1 MEANESIK
9 REILRLAAEENSQ
22 IVNCGW
28 RWTKMGNLWYLV
40 NITRTQSVSCAVW
53 MRESTLTALYSGGGD
68 TGKYLLYF
76 RQDQYKI
83 GWDGE
88 RTEQLPLDQTLVTEP
103 SEEGNFAY
111 CCVVRGEMGT
121 VSHLIWRI
129 SAIGLLIAVFV
140 CALISMFH
148 HRVNQML
155 REIQAGLVR
164 RGEDLSRS
172 LPETR
177 IKETDS
183 VYQTL
188 NDMSDKIRT
197 LQANLYQHEI
207 NEQKSRVQVLHMQ
220 INSHFFRNCMNIIFS
235 LAEVKNTRLI
245 QDFCIYLIDYL
256 NYINTAFQPST
267 PLREELVHLENYLT
281 LQQMRYP
288 GRVEWE
294 IDADEEAKEF
304 PILPLLLLTFVEN
317 VFKHGMIEG
326 EVCIVRIQAVC
337 QKRGGLQGLFI
348 RIEDNDLPQIN
359 QRLNELLRERFDYDV
374 HLVLPRASG
383 YHQAIQAELTLGK
396 QIDVAF
402 CNNAAYLN
410 QWVENGWLLPL
421 DNLLAREGGGIRAWI
436 ADPYMYRLNGTIWG
450 VGNNVERGRSYG
462 FEYNLDLADEYGI
475 DLKNVRSVNDL
486 SAVFAQVRDR
496 CPGVFPTVV
505 YPNYYVPVDQL
516 GNNTYGVLEHPEDTS
531 IVNYYKTD
539 AFWQLVELAYAWTQQ
554 GYTYDRFEDNNTL
567 LYYMTSG
574 NIFGSLCTAKPGFAA
589 QESYLTGHHGAE
601 ISSAPVPG

>member
-1 MEANESIK
+1 MSGIKRKISMKRVSVLIMIALILLIAANAALVLYSYHSLLDNYRRTSGQSVLQVWGRTLDTRLRIVTNYLDSVIVSDENVRMLSLAQDARTRFAARRGVSALLSTLLQLEPLADGLLCWTDGDQVAVHGANGMEANESIK

-348 RIEDNDLPQIN
+348 RIEDNGSGISEEKAAALNAFDFSQASDIDFSN
-359 QRLNELLRERFDYDV
+359 QK
-374 HLVLPRASG
+374 SG
-383 YHQAIQAELTLGK
+383 IEKT
-396 QIDVAF
+396 
-402 CNNAAYLN
+402 
-410 QWVENGWLLPL
+410 
-421 DNLLAREGGGIRAWI
+421 LARIQLFYGDNATFHI
-436 ADPYMYRLNGTIWG
+436 
-450 VGNNVERGRSYG
+450 GR
-462 FEYNLDLADEYGI
+462 
-475 DLKNVRSVNDL
+475 NDQNRRTVIQL
-486 SAVFAQVRDR
+486 F
-496 CPGVFPTVV
+496 FP
-505 YPNYYVPVDQL
+505 
-516 GNNTYGVLEHPEDTS
+516 
-531 IVNYYKTD
+531 
-539 AFWQLVELAYAWTQQ
+539 Q
-554 GYTYDRFEDNNTL
+554 GK
-567 LYYMTSG
+567 
-574 NIFGSLCTAKPGFAA
+574 I
-589 QESYLTGHHGAE
+589 
-601 ISSAPVPG
+601 

>member
-1 MEANESIK
+1 MKRVSVLIMIALILLIAANAALVLYSYHSLLDNYRRTSGQSVLQVWGRTLDTRLRIVTNYLDSVIVSDENVRMLSLAQDARTRFAARRGVSALLSTLLQLEPLADGLLCWTDGDQVAVHGANGMEANESIK

-348 RIEDNDLPQIN
+348 RIEDNGSGISEEKAAALNAFDFSQASDIDFSN
-359 QRLNELLRERFDYDV
+359 QK
-374 HLVLPRASG
+374 SG
-383 YHQAIQAELTLGK
+383 IEKT
-396 QIDVAF
+396 
-402 CNNAAYLN
+402 
-410 QWVENGWLLPL
+410 
-421 DNLLAREGGGIRAWI
+421 LARIQLFYGDNATFHI
-436 ADPYMYRLNGTIWG
+436 
-450 VGNNVERGRSYG
+450 GR
-462 FEYNLDLADEYGI
+462 
-475 DLKNVRSVNDL
+475 NDQNRRTVIQL
-486 SAVFAQVRDR
+486 F
-496 CPGVFPTVV
+496 FP
-505 YPNYYVPVDQL
+505 
-516 GNNTYGVLEHPEDTS
+516 
-531 IVNYYKTD
+531 
-539 AFWQLVELAYAWTQQ
+539 Q
-554 GYTYDRFEDNNTL
+554 GK
-567 LYYMTSG
+567 
-574 NIFGSLCTAKPGFAA
+574 I
-589 QESYLTGHHGAE
+589 
-601 ISSAPVPG
+601 